1 VWATLSPKKRM
12 RMLCRDKYSVIFL
25 RVKAATA

>member
-1 VWATLSPKKRM
+1 
-12 RMLCRDKYSVIFL
+12 MLCRDKYSVIFL